1 MYMYWRALWICPDF
15 VGELVGCGLS
25 DTAFF
30 RRPGVETQVLG
41 EIHGAE
47 RGAQRVHFVPPEQAA
62 GGYLETVL
70 ACLHVL
76 NDGHS
81 GCVGVSWRRQ
91 RIWQFY
97 ESLSTLL
104 TLRWV

>member
-1 MYMYWRALWICPDF
+1 MYLRALRICLDF
-15 VGELVGCGLS
+15 VGELVDYGLS

-30 RRPGVETQVLG
+30 RRPGVQAHIFG
-41 EIHGAE
+41 EIHGVE
-47 RGAQRVHFVPPEQAA
+47 RGAQRVHFVPQEQAA

-76 NDGHS
+76 NIGHS

-104 TLRWV
+104 TLR